1 MKRFSAF
8 LPVMLIL
15 CIAIFSSCKKILD
28 LDLEEAE
35 SQLVIEGNLTNITGV
50 QTVRISRTVPFD
62 ASNSFP
68 AVSGATVSL
77 QDSKGH
83 VIFFTEATP
92 GIYEAYDLAGTVGE
106 RYTLKVAV
114 EEQEYT
120 ASATMPANVPLD
132 SLTATEQT
140 FGSEVRKTIAVNFQD
155 PPQVKNFY
163 LFKMVLNGK
172 KVGQI
177 FSDSDFFT
185 DGRYVKRDLFLSG
198 YEDLEIESGDAVT
211 VEMQSID
218 EPIYTYW
225 RTLEQQYASGNPNDV
240 TTPSN
245 PPSNWSNRALGYFSA
260 HTLQVEDVVVR

>member
-1 MKRFSAF
+1 MKRIEK
-8 LPVMLIL
+8 LLLIL
-15 CIAIFSSCKKILD
+15 LMLCIGLSTSCKKILD
-28 LDLEEAE
+28 LDLEAAE
-35 SQLVIEGNLTNITGV
+35 PQLVIEGNLTNIKGV

-62 ASNSFP
+62 ATNDFP
-68 AVSGATVSL
+68 AVSGATVTL
-77 QDSKGH
+77 HTSKGELTY
-83 VIFFTEATP
+83 FTEASP
-92 GIYEAYDLAGTVGE
+92 GIYESYDLAGVAGE
-106 RYTLKVAV
+106 TYTLKVSV
-114 EEQEYT
+114 NEQEYT
-120 ASATMPANVPLD
+120 ASSTMPALVRLD

-155 PPQVKNFY
+155 PPTVKNFY

-177 FSDSDFFT
+177 FSDSDFFS
-185 DGRYVKRDLFLSG
+185 DGRYVTRDLFLSG
-198 YEDLEIESGDAVT
+198 YEDLEIESGDDIS

-240 TTPSN
+240 TTPAN

-260 HTLQVEDVVVR
+260 HTVQIEDVMVR